1 MILSAFLLA
10 LPQEDAANPAAPRG
24 RAEVWRLDRVET
36 LDGDA
41 LENVT
46 LIVREGAIEQ
56 IGQALIVPDGARVR
70 DLRDSGMVASP
81 PLVLTHANFLIQ
93 DQRGSGN
100 ASRWRAV
107 DSLWLAEGWEK
118 DLLREGVLLAGVDPP
133 GSGLPGRTSVI
144 EAGGGWPRPQALV
157 NDLHLK
163 LTMSASP
170 AAKEVVRRALKEADE
185 AIEKEKKAREE
196 WEKARA
202 DWVNQQKEKEKEK
215 AEKEQA
221 EKQQSGEKK
230 EGQGG
235 KSARAQD
242 EEEKPPPETFEPPAF
257 PPDLQAV
264 VEWVRQER
272 LAQVWIS
279 SAADFV
285 HWQDVL
291 DERELPYELVLRHAL
306 SQNFHEIAEQLA
318 QAKVRLDVPAI
329 ITFLPFTR
337 IRANLPAEL
346 ARAGV
351 ERLVLSPAGDSL
363 RELRDFRGAVTR
375 VVSEGLDRKRAFEAI
390 TLEPARALGQEGR
403 IQALKAGAPANFVV
417 WSGDPLD
424 PMSRAMLVVKDG
436 KVVYDRE
443 KEEEEEA
450 RR

>member
-1 MILSAFLLA
+1 MLLPALLLA
-10 LPQEDAANPAAPRG
+10 FPQEVAATPAPPRG

-46 LIVREGAIEQ
+46 LIVREGAIEK
-56 IGQALIVPDGARVR
+56 IGQALIIPDGARVH

-118 DLLREGVLLAGVDPP
+118 DLLREGVLIAGVDPP

-163 LTMSASP
+163 LTMSASQ
-170 AAKEVVRRALKEADE
+170 AAKDVVRRALKEADE
-185 AIEKEKKAREE
+185 AIEKEKQAREE

-202 DWVNQQKEKEKEK
+202 EWINKQKEKEQK
-215 AEKEQA
+215 EKEQS
-221 EKQQSGEKK
+221 EKEQSGEKK
-230 EGQGG
+230 EEQGG

-242 EEEKPPPETFEPPAF
+242 EVEKAPPETFEPPAF

-272 LAQVWIS
+272 LAQVWIG

-291 DERELPYELVLRHAL
+291 DKRELPYELVLRHVL

-318 QAKVRLDVPAI
+318 QTKVRLDVPAL

-337 IRANLPAEL
+337 IRTNLPAEL
-346 ARAGV
+346 VRSGV

-363 RELRDFRGAVTR
+363 RDLRDFRGAVTR
-375 VVSEGLDRKRAFEAI
+375 LVSEGLERKRAFEAI

-417 WSGDPLD
+417 WSGDPLN

-436 KVVYDRE
+436 KIVYDRE
-443 KEEEEEA
+443 KENEEEA